1 MNEELGCIEAM
12 DELWREVIEE
22 NPSNKRFYNNPWP
35 LFTVCGKTCT
45 DATATGRPVYIPGDG
60 LVNEEESAN
69 DGDFGQ
75 EEDGGGEHDHSGLLR
90 HPYLLQSKIA
100 SVRISRHRSPDL
112 LVLRLHYLPQ
122 IQTNAKRLLPR
133 WPPPRVN
140 SRNLLRLPGQV
151 VVIGLKKLVRL
162 NLLNRTSTEP
172 TLSKSSTP

>member
-75 EEDGGGEHDHSGLLR
+75 EEDGGGEHDHSVGN
-90 HPYLLQSKIA
+90 H
-100 SVRISRHRSPDL
+100 HF
-112 LVLRLHYLPQ
+112 
-122 IQTNAKRLLPR
+122 
-133 WPPPRVN
+133 RVCF
-140 SRNLLRLPGQV
+140 QQC
-151 VVIGLKKLVRL
+151 
-162 NLLNRTSTEP
+162 
-172 TLSKSSTP
+172 